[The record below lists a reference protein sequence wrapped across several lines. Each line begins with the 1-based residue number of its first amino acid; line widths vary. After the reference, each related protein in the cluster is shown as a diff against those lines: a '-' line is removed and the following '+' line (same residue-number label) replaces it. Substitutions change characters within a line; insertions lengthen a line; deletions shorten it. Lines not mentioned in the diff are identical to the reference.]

1 MFKEMTHP
9 VGIDRIFGGYP
20 SSTVFHL
27 QNSYIYN
34 HLNNPLLPTES
45 LFLSFFIIFYA
56 FIIFYFAKQEME
68 ARSSDENLQAA
79 WKSHGAR

>member
-1 MFKEMTHP
+1 MFKEMIHP

-20 SSTVFHL
+20 SSVFHL

-68 ARSSDENLQAA
+68 ARSSDENLQVA
-79 WKSHGAR
+79 WKNHGAR